1 MKNRVLFWL
10 FALFVFTSI
19 IILDNVN
26 PFIHYD
32 GYTDC
37 CSSMNPTFKD
47 GDHFLTAPEFYD
59 TEPINYGDI
68 VTLKAGAG
76 YLLKR
81 VVGLPGDK
89 IQILNGALIVNDE
102 RIEQIQ
108 TSEDNIF
115 IEKSNAKISYKIKNS
130 EAEISSEN
138 TSPVKLKSNEY
149 YILGDNRGNSHDSR
163 AIGPVK
169 RSQIL
174 ERVFIYSEV
183 WEKLYYYKIKKT
195 FSLIS
200 QNLTMMKRAIMSQ

>member
-32 GYTDC
+32 QYSDC
-37 CSSMNPTFKD
+37 CSSMNPTLKD

-59 TEPINYGDI
+59 TEPINYGDTVI
-68 VTLKAGAG
+68 LEAGAD

-102 RIEQIQ
+102 RVEQIQ
-108 TSEDNIF
+108 TGEDNIF
-115 IEKSNAKISYKIKNS
+115 IEKFDAKISYKIKNS
-130 EAEISSEN
+130 EAAMPSKN
-138 TSPVKLKSNEY
+138 TPPVKLKSNEY

-183 WEKLYYYKIKKT
+183 WEKFYYYKIKKM
-195 FSLIS
+195 FSVIS
-200 QNLTMMKRAIMSQ
+200 QNLTMMKRSI